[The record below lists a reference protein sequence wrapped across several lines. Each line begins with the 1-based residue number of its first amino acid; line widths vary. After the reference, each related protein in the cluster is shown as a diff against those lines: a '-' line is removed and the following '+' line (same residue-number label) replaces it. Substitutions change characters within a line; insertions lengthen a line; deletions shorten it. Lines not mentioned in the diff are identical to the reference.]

1 MSPIAF
7 NLKYLTIGEHQCT
20 LVNDT
25 ILVVAKINDALIA
38 PHLLGGKGYSLCIL
52 AALGLNVPKAV
63 ILPTTVGKDWNS
75 TSVTFSKHQRDK
87 AEDVL
92 DSLFVQEFLDLNSGL
107 CSVRSGAA
115 ASMAG
120 MMDTILNVGILD
132 LVTYRAFTN
141 KYQDENFARDC
152 KNRFVETYCSALTD
166 HAETGEAFVSAMG
179 ELSLTQQYL
188 KCVDNV
194 FKSFNTERAKLYR
207 TINGLQHIEST
218 ACIIQRMV
226 FGNQNDQSCTG
237 VVFSRNP
244 TTGEAKLTGEYLVK
258 AQGEDVVSG
267 KVTPLNLDEMWHWNK
282 PIYKQLFDSVT
293 LLERTYLDVLDVE
306 FTVQDGELF
315 FLQCRSAKRTASA
328 SITLF
333 KGMVETYKDV
343 PMATLLPELIT
354 KLDPNALDK
363 MRATKVEVSAGE
375 HTYEGLGVC
384 AGAVCGY
391 ACYSLAE
398 LQEAKSRPFRVFVAE
413 ETTPKDLP
421 CFALADAIITMK
433 GGATSHA
440 AVVARS
446 MGIPCIVGAS
456 ELINAPRPKEN
467 YFTICGESGR
477 IWDSYKLVVDK
488 GTAELNE
495 FIEYLAPL
503 LGYNLVDTVHSI
515 GSILATKKEDLE
527 ANSFVHLN
535 FKKVGMRDSDPDVSA
550 YKYLGFDDGAYEH
563 LTSVV
568 TNAGLI
574 SLDSTMYTKAKSLR
588 KVAELTDFA
597 SSTKLVDLTDAA
609 KKKLSDRD
617 KELYAA
623 LYGLRAKVYGVP
635 VQAKEGVYISK
646 DRFLRVL
653 ASLKIAHA

>member
-7 NLKYLTIGEHQCT
+7 NFKYFNIGKHQCT
-20 LVNDT
+20 LVNET

-38 PHLLGGKGYSLCIL
+38 PHFLGGKGYSLCVL

-63 ILPTTVGKDWNS
+63 IFPTTVGKDWNS
-75 TSVTFSKHQRDK
+75 LSVSFSKHQRDK
-87 AEDVL
+87 AEDVIG
-92 DSLFVQEFLDLNSGL
+92 SLFVQEFLDLNNGL

-132 LVTYRAFTN
+132 RVTRRAFTE
-141 KYQDENFARDC
+141 KYGDEEFARDC
-152 KNRFVETYCSALTD
+152 KNRFIETYCSALPE
-166 HAETGEAFVSAMG
+166 AEHLGEAFANAME
-179 ELSLTQQYL
+179 ELSLTHQYS

-207 TINGLQHIEST
+207 TLNGLQHIEST

-282 PIYKQLFDSVT
+282 PLYKKLFDSVAM
-293 LLERTYLDVLDVE
+293 LESTYLDVLDVE

-328 SITLF
+328 SIPLF

-343 PMATLLPELIT
+343 PMATLIPELIT
-354 KLDPNALDK
+354 QLDPNALDK

-391 ACYSLAE
+391 ACYSLE
-398 LQEAKSRPFRVFVAE
+398 DLQAAKSRPFRVFVAE
-413 ETTPKDLP
+413 ETTPNDLP

-446 MGIPCIVGAS
+446 MGIPCIVGATKLLS
-456 ELINAPRPKEN
+456 APKPQEN
-467 YFTICGESGR
+467 YFTMCGETGR
-477 IWDSYKLVVDK
+477 IWDSFKLIVDR
-488 GTAELNE
+488 GSSELND
-495 FIEYLAPL
+495 FLEYLAPL
-503 LGYNLVDTVHSI
+503 LGYTLVDKVHSV
-515 GSILATKKEDLE
+515 GSLLATKKEDLE
-527 ANSFVHLN
+527 PNSFAHLD
-535 FKKVGMRDSDPDVSA
+535 FRKVGMRDSDADLSA

-563 LTSVV
+563 LTTVV
-568 TNAGLI
+568 ANAGLI
-574 SLDSTMYTKAKSLR
+574 SLDDNMYTKAKSLR

-597 SSTKLVDLTDAA
+597 TSSKLVDLTDAA
-609 KKKLSDRD
+609 KKKLSPRD
-617 KELYAA
+617 TELYQA
-623 LYGLRAKVYGVP
+623 LYDLRAKVHGVP
-635 VQAKEGVYISK
+635 VQVKEGVYISK
-646 DRFLRVL
+646 DRFLRVI